1 MTHFDNSWM
10 TPAARRVWQQIED
23 GAVFVIWSDAMG
35 VGACSIE
42 VNGVDVPV
50 KKNVGQQIPVQRMIK
65 ISDKPQK
72 FVVRK

>member
-1 MTHFDNSWM
+1 
-10 TPAARRVWQQIED
+10 
-23 GAVFVIWSDAMG
+23 MG